1 MLQRFIDAANKN
13 PAIIGLILCGI
24 MLVAVLILTLDRR
37 HEKRMKARIRQL
49 KEAVETKET
58 LIVHKDAEIQ
68 RLKVDLFRAREDGK
82 IALRKKQA
90 EVDRLTARVA
100 QLEQDKK
107 QLTKWGTE
115 K

>member
-1 MLQRFIDAANKN
+1 MLQKFIEAANKN

-24 MLVAVLILTLDRR
+24 MMTAVLILTLDRR
-37 HEKRMKARIRQL
+37 HEKRMKERIRQL
-49 KEAVETKET
+49 KEAVETKER

-82 IALRKKQA
+82 REIHKRDMRIQ
-90 EVDRLTARVA
+90 
-100 QLEQDKK
+100 QLELDKK
-107 QLTKWGTE
+107 QLTKWGSE

>member
-1 MLQRFIDAANKN
+1 MLQRFIDTANAN
-13 PAIIGLILCGI
+13 PGVCGLILCGI

-37 HEKRMKARIRQL
+37 KEKKLKARIRQL
-49 KEAVETKET
+49 KKTVETKEV
-58 LIVHKDAEIQ
+58 LIVHKDAEIK
-68 RLKVDLFRAREDGK
+68 RLKVDLFMAKEDGK
-82 IALRKKQA
+82 IALRKKQE

-107 QLTKWGTE
+107 QLAKWGTE

>member
-1 MLQRFIDAANKN
+1 MFQRFVDAANAN
-13 PAIIGLILCGI
+13 PGICGIILCGI
-24 MLVAVLILTLDRR
+24 ILIAVLILTLDRR
-37 HEKRMKARIRQL
+37 REKRMKARIRQL
-49 KEAVETKET
+49 KKAVETKEV

-68 RLKVDLFRAREDGK
+68 RLNVDLFMAREDGK

-107 QLTKWGTE
+107 QLTKWG

>member
-1 MLQRFIDAANKN
+1 MMQRFIDAANAN
-13 PAIIGLILCGI
+13 PAILGLILCGI

-37 HEKRMKARIRQL
+37 KEKRMKARIRQL
-49 KEAVETKET
+49 KKAVETKKT
-58 LIVHKDAEIQ
+58 LIVHKDEEIE
-68 RLKVDLFRAREDGK
+68 RLKVDLFMAKEDGK

>member
-1 MLQRFIDAANKN
+1 MFQRFIDAANAN

-37 HEKRMKARIRQL
+37 KEKKLKARIRQL
-49 KEAVETKET
+49 KKAVETKEV
-58 LIVHKDAEIQ
+58 LIVHKDAEIK
-68 RLKVDLFRAREDGK
+68 RLEINLFMAKEDGK
-82 IALRKKQA
+82 IALRKKQE
-90 EVDRLTARVA
+90 EVDRLTARAA

-107 QLTKWGTE
+107 QLSKWG

>member
-1 MLQRFIDAANKN
+1 MLQKFIDEANTN

-82 IALRKKQA
+82 REIRKRDMRIQ
-90 EVDRLTARVA
+90 
-100 QLEQDKK
+100 QLELDKK
-107 QLTKWGTE
+107 QLTKWGSE

>member
-1 MLQRFIDAANKN
+1 MLQKFIETANEN

-24 MLVAVLILTLDRR
+24 MLIAVLILTLDRR

-49 KEAVETKET
+49 EEAVETKET

-82 IALRKKQA
+82 REIHKRDVRIQ
-90 EVDRLTARVA
+90 
-100 QLEQDKK
+100 QLELDKK
-107 QLTKWGTE
+107 QLSKWGAE

>member
-1 MLQRFIDAANKN
+1 MLQKFIDEANAN

-49 KEAVETKET
+49 KEAVETKER
-58 LIVHKDAEIQ
+58 LIVHKDAEIKK
-68 RLKVDLFRAREDGK
+68 LKTELFAARCD
-82 IALRKKQA
+82 KKFA
-90 EVDRLTARVA
+90 DEKLNRRIA
-100 QLEQDKK
+100 QLETDKK
-107 QLTKWGTE
+107 QLTKWGSE

>member
-1 MLQRFIDAANKN
+1 MFQRFIDAANAN

-37 HEKRMKARIRQL
+37 REKRMKARIRQL
-49 KEAVETKET
+49 KKAVETKEA
-58 LIVHKDAEIQ
+58 LIVHKDAEIK
-68 RLKVDLFRAREDGK
+68 RLNVNLFMAKEDGK
-82 IALRKKQA
+82 IALRKKQE
-90 EVDRLTARVA
+90 EVDRLTAKVT

-107 QLTKWGTE
+107 QLAKWGTE

>member
-1 MLQRFIDAANKN
+1 MFQRFIDAANAN

-37 HEKRMKARIRQL
+37 HVKRMKARIRQL
-49 KEAVETKET
+49 NAAVETKEK

-82 IALRKKQA
+82 IALKKKQA
-90 EVDRLTARVA
+90 EVDRLNARIA

>member
-1 MLQRFIDAANKN
+1 MLQRFIDAANAN

-49 KEAVETKET
+49 KEAVETKEI
-58 LIVHKDAEIQ
+58 LIVHKDAEIR

-82 IALRKKQA
+82 REIHKRDVRIQ
-90 EVDRLTARVA
+90 
-100 QLEQDKK
+100 QLELDKK
-107 QLTKWGTE
+107 QLSKWGTD

>member
-1 MLQRFIDAANKN
+1 MLKRFIDAANEN

-24 MLVAVLILTLDRR
+24 MVVAVLILALDNRDR
-37 HEKRMKARIRQL
+37 KRMRKKIRQL

-82 IALRKKQA
+82 REIHKRDMRIQ
-90 EVDRLTARVA
+90 
-100 QLEQDKK
+100 QLELDKK
-107 QLTKWGTE
+107 QLTKWGSE